1 MRKNYKVVN
10 YSATYGVK
18 EATLSRTTG
27 MKKSEAK
34 KLLAAFWDR
43 NWSVEAVARG
53 VRVREPQGLGGMWL
67 KNPVSGFWYS
77 LRSEKDRFSTLN
89 QGTGVYCFDTWVK
102 HCRKDGVL
110 TIGQFHDEIISMV
123 KEGKETQEKVSMD
136 DSIERLNDEL
146 QLNVPLGIDA
156 QFGKSYA
163 DIH

>member
-1 MRKNYKVVN
+1 
-10 YSATYGVK
+10 
-18 EATLSRTTG
+18 
-27 MKKSEAK
+27 
-34 KLLAAFWDR
+34 
-43 NWSVEAVARG
+43 
-53 VRVREPQGLGGMWL
+53 
-67 KNPVSGFWYS
+67 
-77 LRSEKDRFSTLN
+77 
-89 QGTGVYCFDTWVK
+89 VYCFDTWVK

-123 KEGKETQEKVSMD
+123 KEGKETQEKISMD